1 MTADELVH
9 TLDRLDLTQVGAA
22 AVLGISDRAIR
33 RYVAGTTIPEPTAK
47 LLRLAL
53 ARKITVKDIERA

>member
-9 TLDRLDLTQVGAA
+9 ALSRLDLKQVAAA
-22 AVLGISDRAIR
+22 AVLGVSDRAIR
-33 RYVAGTTIPEPTAK
+33 RYVAGTPIPEPTAK

>member
-9 TLDRLDLTQVGAA
+9 ALGRLDLKQVAAA
-22 AVLGISDRAIR
+22 AVLGVSDRAIR
-33 RYVAGTTIPEPTAK
+33 RYVAGTPIPEPTAK